1 MNTVSQSDYHLAVVD
16 RATVPGIT
24 VQLEE
29 RCGQWRV
36 PAAPGSGRRH
46 KAGTDQPMGQEICNP
61 HRVVHVGLATWHRLD
76 ALCIRDKVSSKSSSS
91 RCHTGFQYTPV
102 ASIAICF
109 TSHPVS
115 QAFSS
120 SNEHVVV
127 SKVFTSLCTGSLTQR
142 MHATTERRSFIVVPG
157 RGKSSDPTRDCHHRD
172 TPASDSR

>member
-1 MNTVSQSDYHLAVVD
+1 
-16 RATVPGIT
+16 
-24 VQLEE
+24 
-29 RCGQWRV
+29 
-36 PAAPGSGRRH
+36 
-46 KAGTDQPMGQEICNP
+46 MGQEICNP

-142 MHATTERRSFIVVPG
+142 MLR
-157 RGKSSDPTRDCHHRD
+157 HHRVLMD
-172 TPASDSR
+172 IQSRTSSIQYFHSLILLIDRMTLGGIPYQLNLLNALGASYLQTKPWRQLTVLDRMPGSTHSRA